1 MPGDAQE
8 TTLGEVITAIV
19 TPFRPDGSVALDRF
33 RELARHLVDNGNDGL
48 VVCGTTGESPTLSDD
63 EKLALFAAAVEAVGD
78 RASVIA
84 GTGTYSTA
92 HSAHLTER
100 AHDLGVDAFLVVYPY
115 YSKPPMR
122 GFVEHVRTIAEA
134 TDRPLVIYNIPVRT
148 VTCIQTETFAE
159 LAEIPGVTAVKQAHD
174 DMEQARAIVELGLEL
189 YAGDDAIL
197 LPHLELGGRGVISVT
212 AHVAGPQTK
221 ELVEAFRAGDRERAK
236 ALEGELQPALDLLK
250 VQVNP
255 IPIKAALN
263 LLGHDVG
270 GHRLPL
276 VEATEDEVAAVRDC
290 LERLGVLEPAAA

>member
-1 MPGDAQE
+1 VTGEANP
-8 TTLGEVITAIV
+8 LGEVITAIV
-19 TPFRPDGSVALDRF
+19 TPFRPDGALALDRF
-33 RELARHLVDNGNDGL
+33 QELARHLVANGSDGL

-63 EKLALFAAAVEAVGD
+63 EKLALFAAAVDAVGD

-84 GTGTYSTA
+84 GTGTYSTS
-92 HSAHLTER
+92 HSVELTEQ
-100 AHDLGVDAFLVVYPY
+100 AHELGVDGFLVVYPY

-122 GFVEHVRTIAEA
+122 GFVEHVRAIAA
-134 TDRPLVIYNIPVRT
+134 VTDKPIVIYNIPLRT
-148 VTCIQTETFAE
+148 VTGIDTPTFAE
-159 LAEIPGVTAVKQAHD
+159 LAEIPNVTAVKQAHD
-174 DMEQARAIVELGLEL
+174 DMEQARAIVELGLAL

-197 LPHLELGGRGVISVT
+197 LPHLDLGGRGVVSVT

-221 ELVEAFRAGDRERAK
+221 QLVEAFRAGDRDRAE
-236 ALEGELQPALDLLK
+236 ALNRELEPVFELLK

-263 LLGHDVG
+263 LLGHEVG

-276 VEATEDEVAAVRDC
+276 VEANDDEVAAVRDC

>member
-1 MPGDAQE
+1 MTGDANP
-8 TTLGEVITAIV
+8 LGEVITAIV
-19 TPFRPDGSVALDRF
+19 TPFRPDGTLALDRF
-33 RELARHLVDNGNDGL
+33 QELARHLVDHGSDGL
-48 VVCGTTGESPTLSDD
+48 VVCGTTGESPTLSDE
-63 EKLALFAAAVEAVGD
+63 EKLTLFAAAVDAVGD

-84 GTGTYSTA
+84 GTGTYSTS
-92 HSAHLTER
+92 HSVHLTEK
-100 AHDLGVDAFLVVYPY
+100 AHDLGVDGFLVVYPY

-122 GFVEHVRTIAEA
+122 GFVEHVHAIAAA
-134 TDRPLVIYNIPVRT
+134 TDKPIVIYNIPVRT
-148 VTCIQTETFAE
+148 VTCIRTETFAE
-159 LAEIPGVTAVKQAHD
+159 LAEISNVTAVKQAHD

-197 LPHLELGGRGVISVT
+197 LQHLGLGGRGVISVT

-221 ELVEAFRAGDRERAK
+221 ELVEAFRAGDRARAE
-236 ALEGELQPALDLLK
+236 ALNRELEPAFELLK

-263 LLGHDVG
+263 LLGHEVG

-276 VEATEDEVAAVRDC
+276 VEATEGEVAAVRDC